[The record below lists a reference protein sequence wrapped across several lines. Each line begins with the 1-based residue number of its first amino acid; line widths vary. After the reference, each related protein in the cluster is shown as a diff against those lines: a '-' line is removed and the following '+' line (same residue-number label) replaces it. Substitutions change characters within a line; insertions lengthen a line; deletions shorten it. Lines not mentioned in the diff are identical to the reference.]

1 MAGNVRVSFVP
12 LTKECYDYFFDPTSN
27 PFVNAFFFLLQLDI
41 VSNRTSFEQ
50 FFVAFETS
58 LKEREKK
65 EAEKIRERGTRL
77 ISGRIDR
84 RFENPRFGRPLNLRS
99 SGKFLEIIVAVASEK
114 LVGG

>member
-12 LTKECYDYFFDPTSN
+12 LTKECYDYS
-27 PFVNAFFFLLQLDI
+27 FVNAFFFLLQLDI

-114 LVGG
+114 FGG